1 MPIPIYGDP
10 TSAAAQEALQAT
22 AAQNNRTEAG
32 QKAPC
37 ADIKLVD
44 SFVKRGIAILSQL
57 NDTKTKDIATERLII
72 LKDDISIAFHKIS
85 DKELVGE
92 SSL

>member
-10 TSAAAQEALQAT
+10 SSAAAQEAQA
-22 AAQNNRTEAG
+22 AANQEAQAG

-57 NDTKTKDIATERLII
+57 NDTKTKDIASERLAI

>member
-10 TSAAAQEALQAT
+10 SSAAAQEAQA
-22 AAQNNRTEAG
+22 AANQEAQAKAG

-57 NDTKTKDIATERLII
+57 NDTKTKDIASEHLAI